1 MNMGVLDA
9 LIISE
14 EYREQVYSLDPGV
27 CDKYIFSDVSHV
39 KENLTQVLDVDNG
52 EQDILLYHSISNIL
66 SAIGFGSREE
76 QSGHSWIDREG
87 NYRIGVLEGTV
98 TKEYKARFIGARARE
113 EYRKSKIEELTVLCE
128 QEEKEIRMLE
138 EAIVQNEERRN
149 RLQREWLEFPKEDDL
164 KTAAKALA
172 ECEYKLEISVR
183 QLGEQQIIT
192 EKERKNLDQ
201 IRIKVRE
208 LCSKA
213 YLTPRLELF
222 VQTLDGLRNY
232 KELLASLQVLWGNY
246 QNGLRFVESQEAY
259 LEEL

>member
-1 MNMGVLDA
+1 M
-9 LIISE
+9 
-14 EYREQVYSLDPGV
+14 
-27 CDKYIFSDVSHV
+27 
-39 KENLTQVLDVDNG
+39 
-52 EQDILLYHSISNIL
+52 
-66 SAIGFGSREE
+66 
-76 QSGHSWIDREG
+76 
-87 NYRIGVLEGTV
+87 
-98 TKEYKARFIGARARE
+98 
-113 EYRKSKIEELTVLCE
+113 
-128 QEEKEIRMLE
+128 
-138 EAIVQNEERRN
+138 QNEERRN

-232 KELLASLQVLWGNY
+232 KELLASLQVL
-246 QNGLRFVESQEAY
+246 
-259 LEEL
+259 